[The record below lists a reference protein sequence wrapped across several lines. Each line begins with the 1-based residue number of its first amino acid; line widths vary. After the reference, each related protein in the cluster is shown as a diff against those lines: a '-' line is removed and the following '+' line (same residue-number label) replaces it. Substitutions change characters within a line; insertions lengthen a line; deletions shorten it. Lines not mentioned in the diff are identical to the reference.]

1 MNHLEPP
8 FSSNRPTGNVLRAEI
23 ERLDAEVE
31 RLQDELL
38 EASTASREVTR
49 LVNKCEEQREEIE
62 RLNAALDKIT
72 SYIPATIDDNDGNP
86 RVPLFCIHKLQSIAA
101 RSNKKESN

>member
-8 FSSNRPTGNVLRAEI
+8 FSSNRPIGNVLRAEI
-23 ERLDAEVE
+23 ERLDAVIEDRDIE
-31 RLQDELL
+31 CRRRFDSE
-38 EASTASREVTR
+38 TA
-49 LVNKCEEQREEIE
+49 LKAEIQ

-86 RVPLFCIHKLQSIAA
+86 RVPLFCVYKLQSIARAA
-101 RSNKKESN
+101 RSEKDGKQ